1 MLNRMLRYLLPVSDL
16 QFDKGNCLAVHVHH
30 NPWAGFKPVPVL
42 TETLPDYFLI

>member
-16 QFDKGNCLAVHVHH
+16 QSDKGNCLTVHVHH

-42 TETLPDYFLI
+42 TETLPDHFLI